1 MKTLKSEK
9 EKKVLKLISFQHLFV
24 KLFNSFMF
32 TCWVDE
38 LVSMVEDDIFD
49 IVVVLCCCLLER
61 PVLRAAV
68 DSAKSALNALVLV
81 C

>member
-1 MKTLKSEK
+1 VAEKLLLEDELKWDEDI
-9 EKKVLKLISFQHLFV
+9 EV
-24 KLFNSFMF
+24 
-32 TCWVDE
+32 CWVDE